1 MVHMPSHIYQR
12 VGRYVDAI
20 RSNQL
25 AIEADEDYITQC
37 RAQGLYP
44 MAYYPHN
51 IHFLWFAAMYDG
63 QHKMALDAAR
73 KVASKI
79 NDATLEAMP
88 MLGAFRVVPY
98 WTHIRFERW
107 DDMLKEPAPPASSAF
122 LNGAWHYARGQA
134 FLGKG
139 KIQEAKAELAR
150 LETVMQNP
158 ALDSNLF
165 SQNTGRS
172 ILQIGVPSLTGEI
185 AAAEGRYDEAVAQ
198 LELAVRFE
206 ESLVY
211 TEPAEW
217 AYPPRHALGSV
228 LLAAD
233 RSAEAETVFWQDLR
247 RNPENGWAL
256 SGLLKALRA
265 QKKEAMAET
274 VAERLSRS
282 WARAD
287 FDQALVANSKP
298 ATSALTAQ
306 R

>member
-1 MVHMPSHIYQR
+1 MDALLNFWTTSALALGLTFALVLILQLWR
-12 VGRYVDAI
+12 VQTRRVA
-20 RSNQL
+20 
-25 AIEADEDYITQC
+25 
-37 RAQGLYP
+37 GLE
-44 MAYYPHN
+44 
-51 IHFLWFAAMYDG
+51 
-63 QHKMALDAAR
+63 
-73 KVASKI
+73 
-79 NDATLEAMP
+79 ATLREERKAREA
-88 MLGAFRVVPY
+88 
-98 WTHIRFERW
+98 
-107 DDMLKEPAPPASSAF
+107 
-122 LNGAWHYARGQA
+122 
-134 FLGKG
+134 
-139 KIQEAKAELAR
+139 
-150 LETVMQNP
+150 
-158 ALDSNLF
+158 
-165 SQNTGRS
+165 
-172 ILQIGVPSLTGEI
+172 LTGEI

-287 FDQALVANSKP
+287 FDPALVANSKP